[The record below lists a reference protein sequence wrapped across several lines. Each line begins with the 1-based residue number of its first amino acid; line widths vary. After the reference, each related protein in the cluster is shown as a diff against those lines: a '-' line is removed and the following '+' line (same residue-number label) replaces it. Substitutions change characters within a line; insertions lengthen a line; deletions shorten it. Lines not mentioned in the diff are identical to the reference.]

1 MSTTLQSDQI
11 VSKVFN
17 NNIILVN
24 SEQNEKILFAKG
36 IGFGKKSGTRIPKG
50 TVIDKVFM
58 ISDKQNV
65 SNLNDLI
72 KKIDP
77 EFIALCEESIYYI
90 SKELNTDLNEH
101 IHIGLIDHLFIAI
114 QRLKNNDNIENPFL
128 LETKTLYPIEF
139 ELARY
144 VAKKIGSFS
153 NVEFPEDEIGFI
165 TLHIHSARNDGKIS
179 NTIKLTSLWKRILIF
194 LEDELNIKIDPQSLD
209 YTRFLT
215 HIKFA
220 IKRILNNHPEKNELT
235 DVIKKKYRTSY
246 EISQKIAIIIKDEFN
261 IEVSDDEIAY
271 LAIHVERF
279 RIYNA

>member
-1 MSTTLQSDQI
+1 MSTILQNDEI

-24 SEQNEKILFAKG
+24 SNRNEKILFAKG
-36 IGFGKKSGTRIPKG
+36 IGFSKKAGTIIPKG
-50 TVIDKVFM
+50 TNIDKIFT
-58 ISDKQNV
+58 ISEKQNV

-72 KKIDP
+72 KRIDP

-90 SKELNTDLNEH
+90 SKKLDTELNEH

-114 QRLKNNDNIENPFL
+114 QRLKNNDPVENPFL
-128 LETKTLYPIEF
+128 LETKTLYPAEF
-139 ELARY
+139 ELAGY
-144 VAKKIGSFS
+144 VAQKIGSFT

-179 NTIKLTSLWKRILIF
+179 NTIKLTSLWRKILVF
-194 LEDELNIKIDPQSLD
+194 LEDELNIKINPQSLD

-220 IKRILNNHPEKNELT
+220 IKRILNNHAEKNELT
-235 DVIKKKYRTSY
+235 DVIKKKYHSSY
-246 EISQKIAIIIKDEFN
+246 EISKRIAQIIQDEFK
-261 IEVSDDEIAY
+261 IKVSDDEIAY